1 MKVKLTKQYKQWPA
15 GTELETTNDLAEFL
29 KQNGYLT
36 AKKNTKKAKEV
47 KEI

>member
-1 MKVKLTKQYKQWPA
+1 MKVKLTKQYKQWPTS
-15 GTELETTNDLAEFL
+15 TELEVTNDLAEFL

-36 AKKNTKKAKEV
+36 AKKNTKKAKQV